1 MQFTA
6 TRDDRQR
13 YTLQQ
18 ALSANRTS
26 DGGFYVPVDL
36 PVLSPEEIAALQEK
50 SFGQCAA
57 QILNLLF
64 DTELSC
70 WDVDFSIGRNPVR
83 LNTVGHRMLIGECWH
98 NPEGSYEYLVKKLSV
113 QIGALEDTAN
123 SWLQIGCR
131 IAVLFGIYS
140 QLLRQGFDRFDI
152 SVVTGDFLTPLSAWY
167 ARKMGLPIDNIV
179 CCCNENHP
187 LWDLICQGQ
196 IRTDSLSV
204 LTSIPEANVTLPMEL
219 ERLIYDCKG
228 SGEVLRYLEIC
239 NRGALY
245 IPDAHLLNKL
255 QKNLSVSVVSSQR
268 VKDTIRDI
276 WRTHGY
282 MLTQTSSLAYAGAMD
297 FRVKNGVTRPV
308 VILSD
313 YDAMQDTKE
322 IAEVLNIA
330 ENALIAL
337 FQ

>member
-1 MQFTA
+1 MQFTV

-13 YTLQQ
+13 HTLQQ

-70 WDVDFSIGRNPVR
+70 WDVDFSIGRSPVR

-113 QIGALEDTAN
+113 QIGALEDTTN

-255 QKNLSVSVVSSQR
+255 QKSLSVSVVSSQR

-276 WRTHGY
+276 WRTH
-282 MLTQTSSLAYAGAMD
+282 
-297 FRVKNGVTRPV
+297 
-308 VILSD
+308 
-313 YDAMQDTKE
+313 
-322 IAEVLNIA
+322 
-330 ENALIAL
+330 
-337 FQ
+337 